1 MPDFTDPQ
9 TSAGATP
16 ADWYEIVTN
25 GRMDKMMPPWG
36 GTLSDDER
44 WSVANY
50 VYALGN
56 PDAEQAAAAVA
67 QADTPVAT
75 TERKRCRDAAATA
88 AATEAVAA
96 TGTVSG
102 TVTNQTEG
110 ASVPADLAL
119 NLHVISS
126 DGNGAQTLNT
136 TVNADGSYRFA
147 DVPIETGG
155 QYLLTTLYSGVSF
168 SSDIITGDAANPT

>member
-50 VYALGN
+50 VYSLGN
-56 PDAEQAAAAVA
+56 PDAQQAGAAVA
-67 QADTPVAT
+67 QANTPVAT
-75 TERKRCRDAAATA
+75 TAGATRQRPKQQVPEARQPLEQRQPLQA
-88 AATEAVAA
+88 AATEAVATA

-126 DGNGAQTLNT
+126 DGANAQTLNT
-136 TVNADGSYRFA
+136 TVNADGSYSFA
-147 DVPIETGG
+147 DVPIRDR
-155 QYLLTTLYSGVSF
+155 L
-168 SSDIITGDAANPT
+168 INIC